1 MRQIHRERVR
11 RDIEPVPRGSQ
22 VLEQLHL
29 VVPVIH
35 KPLVEQRRRR
45 RVPQQHVRL
54 LEVREEAAH
63 LHERDIRG
71 DGEPIGKDVELRV
84 RRFPREYV
92 CADAGLGG
100 ETGLGVETG
109 LERGFVGRKVL
120 ESEESAVVEG
130 LAAIEDLLAVEEED
144 REDGG
149 DAAVVRLDALF
160 DLVIIAFELVDEEG
174 EVGEDAFAPAIRV
187 VLHELV
193 LSVRVQHPIDV

>member
-149 DAAVVRLDALF
+149 DAAVAERGRETKQLAVGVGRGPEIHVEDLEVRGADVADREVAEKIHGEEPAL
-160 DLVIIAFELVDEEG
+160 
-174 EVGEDAFAPAIRV
+174 R
-187 VLHELV
+187 H
-193 LSVRVQHPIDV
+193 